1 MIDKLTDEK
10 NAISIQTRSKEKITF
25 DDNNI
30 QTKLKGEI

>member
-30 QTKLKGEI
+30 QTKLKGKI